1 MKVENMIKL
10 LLILYIIL
18 LSQNPCTVRFYQQE
32 IHKNAQYSK
41 ILNLDDQNVLVFSF
55 IIGTHKILEYKLDK
69 KGELLYTLVHHN
81 LSFSYSDI
89 LIAPH
94 SDSNQD
100 ILLFHTNEKLLNLEI
115 IQFNG
120 FNISS
125 TKKLT
130 LIRNFIKKSVLPL
143 KNGKVL
149 IAGIKNKYV
158 QNKIFISI
166 YDPKSLTLGYEYSIE
181 ENTTMISCYE

>member
-10 LLILYIIL
+10 PLILFIIL
-18 LSQNPCTVRFYQQE
+18 LSQNPCTARFYQQE

-41 ILNLDDQNVLVFSF
+41 ILNLDDQNVLVFSS
-55 IIGTHKILEYKLDK
+55 IIGTNKILESKLDK
-69 KGELLYTLVHHN
+69 KGELLYTLVHYN

-100 ILLFHTNEKLLNLEI
+100 ILLLHTNEKLLNLEI

-149 IAGIKNKYV
+149 
-158 QNKIFISI
+158 KI
-166 YDPKSLTLGYEYSIE
+166 T
-181 ENTTMISCYE
+181 